1 MALTLDLP
9 LTALPGVGPA
19 RAAQLEKLGLRTA
32 GDLLTF
38 YPRGYEDRRQVYA
51 VSAAPAGQKVC
62 VQGMIAERPRLSR
75 IRKGLELVKAR
86 AVDGSAALFLTFFNQ
101 CYVEKALKMGEEY
114 VFYGVLEVQNGRRS
128 MVNPVFEPAG
138 RQDVTGRIMP
148 VYPLTAGVSNY
159 RMAGWA
165 AAALPLAEG
174 LSDSLPPAIR
184 REYGL
189 SAAEFAVRTIHR
201 PPSFEELELARRR
214 LTFEELFYLAVGLT
228 FLKQRRSGGAPGA
241 AVPGTDGGAFLS
253 LLPFAPTAAQRR
265 VMEEIAG
272 DLASGR
278 PTNRLVQGDV
288 GSGKTAVAAF
298 AAFLCARAGY
308 QTALMAPTEV
318 LAEQH
323 ARSLSALL
331 APAGVRVE
339 LLTGSLSPA
348 EKKRVRRAA
357 ADGSAQIV
365 VGTQALIAADTRYR
379 SLALIVADEQHRF
392 GVAQRAALAAK
403 SGQDTPP
410 HVLVMSATPIPRTLA
425 LMVYGDLDV
434 SVIDQLPPGRAPV
447 ETYVIHEDKRQRMY
461 AFVRR
466 LVQEG
471 RQVYIICPAVEEG
484 EPGPDTGEPPMDL
497 KAVKTYA
504 AQLADKVFPDLTV
517 GLLHGKLHPREKAA
531 AMEEFTSGRTQVLVS
546 TTVVEV
552 GVDVPNAAL
561 IIIENAER
569 FGLSQ
574 LHQLRGRVGRG
585 KHQSYCVLMTK
596 SRQEEAMKRLKTL
609 AGTNDGFQIAQADLE
624 QRGPGD
630 FFGSRQ
636 HGLPQLRLASL
647 TGDMDLLAQAQQA
660 ACGLLRADPDLS
672 KPENAPVLARVRALF
687 AETPD
692 IFN

>member
-1 MALTLDLP
+1 MAFTTNTP
-9 LTALPGVGPA
+9 LTALPGIGPA
-19 RAAQLEKLGLRTA
+19 RAQQLEKLGLRTM
-32 GDLLTF
+32 GDLLAY
-38 YPRGYEDRRQVYA
+38 YPRSYEDRRTVYTIRQ
-51 VSAAPAGQKVC
+51 APVGEKVC

-75 IRKGLELVKAR
+75 IRKGLDLVKAR
-86 AVDGSAALFLTFFNQ
+86 AVDHSGSLSLTFFNQ
-101 CYVEKALKMGEEY
+101 SYVEKALKTGEEY
-114 VFYGVLEVQNGRRS
+114 IFYGAVEEQNGRRA

-148 VYPLTAGVSNY
+148 IYPLTAGISNY

-165 AAALPLAEG
+165 AQALPLAAE
-174 LSDSLPPAIR
+174 LPDSLPPALR
-184 REYGL
+184 QKYGL
-189 SAAEFAVRTIHR
+189 AAVEFAVRTVHR
-201 PPSFEELELARRR
+201 PASFEELELARRR
-214 LTFEELFYLAVGLT
+214 LTFEELFYLAVGLA
-228 FLKQRRSGGAPGA
+228 FLKQRRAGGAPGA
-241 AVPGTDGGAFLS
+241 VIPSAGGQEFLS
-253 LLPFAPTAAQRR
+253 LLPFPPTHAQRR
-265 VMEEIAG
+265 VMGEIAA

-278 PTNRLVQGDV
+278 PMNRLVQGDV
-288 GSGKTAVAAF
+288 GSGKTAVAAY
-298 AAFLCARAGY
+298 AAFLCAKSGHQA
-308 QTALMAPTEV
+308 ALMAPTEV

-331 APAGVRVE
+331 GPAGVRVE
-339 LLTGSLSPA
+339 LLTGSLTPA
-348 EKKRVRRAA
+348 EKKRARKRIAE
-357 ADGSAQIV
+357 GEAQLV
-365 VGTQALIAADTRYR
+365 VGTQALIAQDTRYHD
-379 SLALIVADEQHRF
+379 LALIIADEQHRF

-403 SGQDTPP
+403 SGQNTPP

-466 LVQEG
+466 QVEAG

-484 EPGPDTGEPPMDL
+484 EADPETGEPPMDL

-504 AQLADKVFPDLTV
+504 AHLAGQVFPDLKV
-517 GLLHGKLHPREKAA
+517 GLLHGKLRPREKEAA
-531 AMEEFTSGRTQVLVS
+531 IAAGEIQVLVS

-596 SRQEEAMKRLKTL
+596 SRKEEAMKRLRTL
-609 AGTNDGFQIAQADLE
+609 ASTTDGFQIAQADLE
-624 QRGPGD
+624 LRGPGD

-636 HGLPQLRLASL
+636 HGLPQLRLADL
-647 TGDMDLLAQAQQA
+647 TGDLALLNQAQQA
-660 ACGLLRADPDLS
+660 ARELLEEDPTLSRPEDRA
-672 KPENAPVLARVRALF
+672 VLARVRALF
-687 AETPD
+687 TETPD